1 LDPELNSSYTTLS
14 TAFAV
19 VQEPLFSVLVP
30 VSPRIQIAMYLD
42 FSAYPMVVKTDY
54 SYTNEYLLCQ
64 DLIDQTY
71 FANVYTS
78 LPDRSLETCLDYP
91 YLEKSGSSVELP
103 SDLDFCPAFCPVPLF
118 SELRQRP
125 ASSFNRHPAF
135 DLGLP
140 ISPNTSFFFASPLC
154 SDEIPV
160 LASPTLSLSSLECET
175 PKEAT
180 LSSEDLA
187 PKQPQR
193 KRGRPKLEHK
203 ISGITPNSSINA
215 CSSKHR
221 QHAPCQLHKQAER
234 KYRQGLNSYLERL
247 RRVLPTLSQSN
258 EDHNMRQIK
267 PSKLMVL
274 SCAIDCIEKI
284 ENERDRLRKGN
295 EQLGGKTWRN
305 IPGRVAHD

>member
-1 LDPELNSSYTTLS
+1 
-14 TAFAV
+14 
-19 VQEPLFSVLVP
+19 
-30 VSPRIQIAMYLD
+30 
-42 FSAYPMVVKTDY
+42 MVVKTDY
-54 SYTNEYLLCQ
+54 SYTNKYLLCQ

-154 SDEIPV
+154 SHEIPV

-187 PKQPQR
+187 LKQPQR
-193 KRGRPKLEHK
+193 NVAARSSSAKFPASHQIPPSTLLLQSTVSTRPASFTNRLSGSIARG
-203 ISGITPNSSINA
+203 
-215 CSSKHR
+215 
-221 QHAPCQLHKQAER
+221 
-234 KYRQGLNSYLERL
+234 
-247 RRVLPTLSQSN
+247 
-258 EDHNMRQIK
+258 
-267 PSKLMVL
+267 
-274 SCAIDCIEKI
+274 
-284 ENERDRLRKGN
+284 
-295 EQLGGKTWRN
+295 
-305 IPGRVAHD
+305 